1 MAGFFN
7 TINVTPRRYMSKCCD
22 QDMSPKV
29 DATNWRILAKL
40 LEDGRQPYR
49 QIAEELNISES
60 TVRKRVQ
67 KLIDENVIRRF
78 TVELNPY
85 FARPTIVAFIK
96 VTSPSMRDIEV
107 IKDFGIQNPEVKEV
121 YELTGQCG
129 VLFKVIVETV
139 EELND
144 FKVKLL
150 DISGVDGLEHCVL
163 LQQIKYG
170 NRAIKIEV

>member
-1 MAGFFN
+1 M
-7 TINVTPRRYMSKCCD
+7 C
-22 QDMSPKV
+22 PKV

-67 KLIDENVIRRF
+67 KLIDENVIRKF

-96 VTSPSMRDIEV
+96 VTSSSTRDIEI
-107 IKDFGIQNPEVKEV
+107 IKDFGLQSPEVKEV

-129 VLFKVIVETV
+129 VLFKVVVETV
-139 EELND
+139 DELND
-144 FKVKLL
+144 FKGKVL
-150 DISGVDGLEHCVL
+150 DISSVEGLEHCVQ
-163 LQQIKYG
+163 LQQIKFE
-170 NRAIKIEV
+170 NRAIMIEV